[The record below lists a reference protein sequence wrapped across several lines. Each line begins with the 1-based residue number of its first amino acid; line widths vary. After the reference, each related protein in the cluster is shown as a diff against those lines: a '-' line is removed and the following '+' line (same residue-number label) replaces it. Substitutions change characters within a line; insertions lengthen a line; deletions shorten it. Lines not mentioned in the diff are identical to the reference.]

1 MVVLLR
7 VQYEHGWS
15 TRLRRQVMEAV
26 ADTLELLRRASLIA
40 AKIEDALA
48 GTDLTVDRWRA
59 LAYVESSP
67 GCSMSDV
74 IDALVI
80 PSTSAT
86 RIVDSLV
93 EIGAVFRTLSP
104 RDRRRTTLRLS
115 SHGQALLSDV
125 EPTIVGASRRQTSER
140 FPTVDLASS

>member
-1 MVVLLR
+1 
-7 VQYEHGWS
+7 
-15 TRLRRQVMEAV
+15 MEAV
-26 ADTLELLRRASLIA
+26 ADTLELLRRASLVA
-40 AKIEDALA
+40 ATIEDALA

-59 LAYVESSP
+59 LTCIEANP

-93 EIGAVFRTLSP
+93 EIGAIFRTISP
-104 RDRRRTTLRLS
+104 HDRRRTTLRLS
-115 SHGQALLSDV
+115 SDGQALLRDV
-125 EPTIVGASRRQTSER
+125 EPTIAAAIAVKPQHVS
-140 FPTVDLASS
+140 PL

>member
-1 MVVLLR
+1 
-7 VQYEHGWS
+7 
-15 TRLRRQVMEAV
+15 MEAV
-26 ADTLELLRRASLIA
+26 EGTLELLRRASLVA
-40 AKIEDALA
+40 ASIERALA

-59 LAYVESSP
+59 LACIESSP

-93 EIGAVFRTLSP
+93 ELGAIFRTISP
-104 RDRRRTTLRLS
+104 HDRRRTTLRLS
-115 SHGQALLSDV
+115 THGQALLRDV
-125 EPTIVGASRRQTSER
+125 EPAIADAIAVKPQGVS
-140 FPTVDLASS
+140 PL

>member
-1 MVVLLR
+1 
-7 VQYEHGWS
+7 
-15 TRLRRQVMEAV
+15 MEAV
-26 ADTLELLRRASLIA
+26 ADTLELLRRASLVA
-40 AKIEDALA
+40 AGIEDALA

-59 LAYVESSP
+59 LACIESSP

-86 RIVDSLV
+86 RIVDFLV
-93 EIGAVFRTLSP
+93 EIGAIFRTVSP
-104 RDRRRTTLRLS
+104 HDRRRTTLRLS
-115 SHGQALLSDV
+115 SHGQALLRDV
-125 EPTIVGASRRQTSER
+125 EPTIVEASERQTSER

>member
-1 MVVLLR
+1 
-7 VQYEHGWS
+7 
-15 TRLRRQVMEAV
+15 MEAV
-26 ADTLELLRRASLIA
+26 EDTLELLRRASLIA
-40 AKIEDALA
+40 ASIEDALA

-59 LAYVESSP
+59 LVCIESSP

-93 EIGAVFRTLSP
+93 EIGAIFRTISP
-104 RDRRRTTLRLS
+104 HDRRKTTLRLS
-115 SHGQALLSDV
+115 SHGQALLRDV
-125 EPTIVGASRRQTSER
+125 EPTIAGAIAVKPQSVS
-140 FPTVDLASS
+140 PL

>member
-1 MVVLLR
+1 
-7 VQYEHGWS
+7 
-15 TRLRRQVMEAV
+15 MEAV

-40 AKIEDALA
+40 ASIEDALA

-59 LAYVESSP
+59 LVCVESSP

-93 EIGAVFRTLSP
+93 EIGAIFRTVSP
-104 RDRRRTTLRLS
+104 HDRRKTTLRLS
-115 SHGQALLSDV
+115 SHGQALLRDV
-125 EPTIVGASRRQTSER
+125 EPTIAGAIGVKPQGVS
-140 FPTVDLASS
+140 PL

>member
-1 MVVLLR
+1 
-7 VQYEHGWS
+7 
-15 TRLRRQVMEAV
+15 MEAV
-26 ADTLELLRRASLIA
+26 ADTLALLRRASLMA
-40 AKIEDALA
+40 ASIESALS

-59 LAYVESSP
+59 LAYIESSP

-74 IDALVI
+74 IDALVV

-86 RIVDSLV
+86 RIVDFLV

-115 SHGQALLSDV
+115 SHGQGLLRDA
-125 EPTIVGASRRQTSER
+125 EPTIVRISTPQTTEPSL
-140 FPTVDLASS
+140 P